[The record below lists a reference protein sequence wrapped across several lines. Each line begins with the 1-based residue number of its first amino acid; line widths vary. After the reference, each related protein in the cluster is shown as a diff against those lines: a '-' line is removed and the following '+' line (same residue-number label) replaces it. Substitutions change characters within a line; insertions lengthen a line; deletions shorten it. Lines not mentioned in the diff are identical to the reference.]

1 MSGEFA
7 GKVVRELGASLDL
20 RTEQTGY
27 RGHAGR
33 LAAEAAK
40 LGYEMVVTFGGDGT
54 VNEVVDG
61 PCGPTQRRPDTAQAN
76 TAQRVGA
83 GVRPAL
89 AVVPGGDGNVFART
103 LGIPTEP
110 PAAAAHIVRLVRSG
124 ASGRVIGLSLADSA
138 DLPQPRYF
146 TFSAGLG
153 LDAEVVADVERA
165 RRGGQQSST
174 LLYMRTALRRY
185 YTATDRSKPALSLH
199 IPGQTPTTGLFMGV
213 VTNSSPWTYLGGFPM
228 VVVPHERTDLNSG
241 LDVFGLRRMR
251 TLTTLYTLH
260 QMMHS
265 DSKPP
270 TGPDVLTMAAPRSGL
285 QRDPADRVPH
295 RRGVPGRDRAGLLHV
310 RSGCT
315 PCHCM
320 NLSVT
325 GYGSC
330 DPDDIEIHAQVCHG
344 LLRWTCPVE
353 RLDPVP
359 KGANAAACTSTVGA
373 GKLLPGACRGSRDTR
388 TRPMAQTKIGNNKPF
403 PTYRLA
409 REILHKREWRSA
421 EHTRRRCAKKEWNH
435 GLAPRCRLS

>member
-33 LAAEAAK
+33 LAAEAVK
-40 LGYEMVVTFGGDGT
+40 LGYELVVTFGGDGT
-54 VNEVVDG
+54 VNEVVNG
-61 PCGPTQRRPDTAQAN
+61 LMSPDTGSAEI
-76 TAQRVGA
+76 GA
-83 GVRPAL
+83 GLRPAL

-103 LGIPTEP
+103 LGIPIEP
-110 PAAAAHIVRLVRSG
+110 PAAAAHIVRVVRSG
-124 ASGRVIGLSLADSA
+124 ASTRVIGLSLAHSA

-165 RRGGQQSST
+165 RRAGQQSST

-185 YTATDRSKPALSLH
+185 YTATDRSKPALTLH

-213 VTNSSPWTYLGGFPM
+213 VTNSSPWTYLGGLP
-228 VVVPHERTDLNSG
+228 VLVVPHEGHGTDLNSG

-270 TGPDVLTMAAPRSGL
+270 TGPDVLTMGELSGL
-285 QRDPADRVPH
+285 AFSAIRPIAFHIDGEYLGETEQVSFTFVPDALRVI
-295 RRGVPGRDRAGLLHV
+295 A
-310 RSGCT
+310 
-315 PCHCM
+315 
-320 NLSVT
+320 
-325 GYGSC
+325 
-330 DPDDIEIHAQVCHG
+330 
-344 LLRWTCPVE
+344 
-353 RLDPVP
+353 
-359 KGANAAACTSTVGA
+359 
-373 GKLLPGACRGSRDTR
+373 
-388 TRPMAQTKIGNNKPF
+388 
-403 PTYRLA
+403 
-409 REILHKREWRSA
+409 
-421 EHTRRRCAKKEWNH
+421 
-435 GLAPRCRLS
+435 